1 LSNSRR
7 PSLRSIN
14 RVLMCDSCVQ
24 IDERIEEYRR
34 ALGKTTDLS
43 MVESINKAITE
54 LYADRV
60 RLHKNAG
67 R

>member
-1 LSNSRR
+1 
-7 PSLRSIN
+7 
-14 RVLMCDSCVQ
+14 MCDSCVQ